1 MASIRFHPSCSHK
14 WKPRHT
20 IIPGGFSGGLL
31 MHVTVTGRNID
42 LTPALKDYL
51 VDKLQ
56 RAQKHFDSDLDC
68 KALLSVAKNPSIARS
83 QTAEVTISVNGQ
95 VIRGEESTE
104 NMYASIDLV
113 ADKIERQLRKYKTRY
128 FHKTHNKDKKHKP
141 KERVDVGAEMDDDDA
156 VEEAVMMEDTE
167 TPSIVRSKKFALKPM
182 SPEEA
187 CKHMD
192 LLGHDFFMFVNAETN
207 HVSTVYHRRD
217 GNYGLIEPEY

>member
-1 MASIRFHPSCSHK
+1 
-14 WKPRHT
+14 
-20 IIPGGFSGGLL
+20 

-56 RAQKHFDSDLDC
+56 RAQKHFDSVLDC

-128 FHKTHNKDKKHKP
+128 FQKGIKVKDKRQRAFD
-141 KERVDVGAEMDDDDA
+141 EIDVGAEYDDDA
-156 VEEAVMMEDTE
+156 SVDIAVMDEEDDSPTV
-167 TPSIVRSKKFALKPM
+167 VRSKKFALKPM

-192 LLGHDFFMFVNAETN
+192 LLGHDFFMFVNSESN